1 MTLVWTSFQTC
12 LTVLKDALVTGMGE
26 ARGGECREGLS
37 GMSSE
42 GQRIWNI
49 KIDWAASSFIAS
61 SFTFLMIYG
70 TTHLNSASDLQ

>member
-1 MTLVWTSFQTC
+1 
-12 LTVLKDALVTGMGE
+12 MGE

-49 KIDWAASSFIAS
+49 KIDWAASLLINSRI
-61 SFTFLMIYG
+61 TLLMISG
-70 TTHLNSASDLQ
+70 TTHPNSASDYP